1 MRGAREGR
9 GRSIPW
15 YCSLVQIA
23 AEKITRLYPGGVI
36 IPQEGRPPGVDSV
49 QAGRVTSCS
58 RRPSGTPAA
67 WRLGA
72 RMPRP
77 GTRGKRRQ
85 VAERGLADLPLTRQL
100 RSAGASS
107 TASPQRRRRRP
118 KQTCRLHDG
127 GFGRRVWCADCPQL
141 PSPTT
146 PRLSCPCA
154 PIPSPQTTLTHLPPR
169 HSRRRRR
176 HCPRQHQLTSAFQL
190 LRR

>member
-1 MRGAREGR
+1 MRAQRRWPCSSTAHQQHTTYVTNRRSYYPAR
-9 GRSIPW
+9 
-15 YCSLVQIA
+15 
-23 AEKITRLYPGGVI
+23 
-36 IPQEGRPPGVDSV
+36 
-49 QAGRVTSCS
+49 
-58 RRPSGTPAA
+58 GTPARSRLRTGGPCTILFSSTQRDGAAA

-85 VAERGLADLPLTRQL
+85 VAERDLADLPLTRQL

-176 HCPRQHQLTSAFQL
+176 HCPRQHQLTSALQL